1 MGLRILHTADWHMDA
16 PLTSFSEERRE
27 VLRRAQLA
35 IPEKTAQLCRQE
47 NCNLVLLA
55 GDVFDGIPGREAV
68 EAVKRGLAECG
79 VPVFVSPGNHDF
91 CGAGSPW
98 LEETWPDNVT
108 VFTGELTSVAVPGRN
123 CRVYGA
129 GYRSM
134 DCAALLDGF
143 HAQGEE
149 AYQIG
154 LLHSDPV
161 TAGSPYCPITAGQ
174 VRGSGLS
181 YLALGHIHKGDSFK
195 NGNTLCAWPG
205 CPMGTGFDEQGIKG
219 VYIVDVQE
227 EASCRFAALDVP
239 RFYDLEVAAGEDPA
253 SALASVLPGSG
264 SEDFYRV
271 TLIGESETPDLEK
284 LKDSFSVFPN
294 LLLRDRTTAPVDIW
308 AGAGEDS
315 FEGVYFGML
324 KEALNSASCEEKE
337 KILLAATLSRKIL
350 SGEEVA
356 LP

>member
-181 YLALGHIHKGDSFK
+181 YLALGHIHKAGSFRS
-195 NGNTLCAWPG
+195 GATLCGWPG
-205 CPMGTGFDEQGIKG
+205 CPMGRGWDETGEKG
-219 VYIVDVQE
+219 MYLVTLEETAEIQFLPLDGPRFYELEADVTDGAE
-227 EASCRFAALDVP
+227 AALDGLLP
-239 RFYDLEVAAGEDPA
+239 AGE
-253 SALASVLPGSG
+253 SS
-264 SEDFYRV
+264 DFFRI
-271 TLIGESETPDLEK
+271 TLTGQATVDVEALEK
-284 LKDSFSVFPN
+284 QYGRIAN
-294 LLLRDRTTAPVDIW
+294 LFLRDRTEPEADLW
-308 AGAGEDS
+308 EEADS
-315 FEGVYFGML
+315 DTFRGVYFRLL
-324 KEALNSASCEEKE
+324 KQQAETDPRAV
-337 KILLAATLSRKIL
+337 LAAEISRKIL
-350 SGEEVA
+350 AGREVR

>member
-129 GYRSM
+129 GYQSM

-181 YLALGHIHKGDSFK
+181 YLALGHIHKAGSFRS
-195 NGNTLCAWPG
+195 GATLCGWPG
-205 CPMGTGFDEQGIKG
+205 CPMGRGWDETGEKG
-219 VYIVDVQE
+219 MYLVTLEETAEIQFLPLDGPRFYELEADVTDGAE
-227 EASCRFAALDVP
+227 AALDGLLP
-239 RFYDLEVAAGEDPA
+239 AGE
-253 SALASVLPGSG
+253 SS
-264 SEDFYRV
+264 DFFRI
-271 TLIGESETPDLEK
+271 TLTGQTTVDVEALEK
-284 LKDSFSVFPN
+284 QYGRIAN
-294 LLLRDRTTAPVDIW
+294 LFLRDRTEPEADLW
-308 AGAGEDS
+308 EEADS
-315 FEGVYFGML
+315 DTFRGVYFRLL
-324 KEALNSASCEEKE
+324 KQQAETDPRAV
-337 KILLAATLSRKIL
+337 LAAEISRKIL
-350 SGEEVA
+350 AGREVR